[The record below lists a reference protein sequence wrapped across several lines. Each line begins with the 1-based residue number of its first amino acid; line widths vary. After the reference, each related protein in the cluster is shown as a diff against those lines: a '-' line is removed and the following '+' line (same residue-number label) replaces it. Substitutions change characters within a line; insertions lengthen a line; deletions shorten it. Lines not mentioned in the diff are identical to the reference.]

1 MIDLY
6 SSDTFNGH
14 RVSIMLEETA
24 LAYTLHP
31 VNLAKQEQQQKDFL
45 QLNPSG
51 RIPVIVDHDTALDK
65 PLVLS
70 QSTAILQYLAEKT
83 GSLLPQSLAERAK
96 VYQWMH
102 FHAVDI
108 GSVIF
113 TAFYLQRRTNPKQIV
128 AAKQLKTSIHELY
141 QYFDL
146 QLNQHE
152 FISGSFYS
160 IADITILPAVIKQE
174 KLLSDYPNIQR
185 WLHQLKQR
193 EAVQRG
199 LSISYNE
206 VSHAA

>member
-6 SSDTFNGH
+6 SADTFNGH
-14 RVSIMLEETA
+14 RVAIMLEETA
-24 LAYTLHP
+24 LTYTVHP
-31 VNLAKQEQQQKDFL
+31 INFAKQEQHQKDFL
-45 QLNPSG
+45 QLNPSA
-51 RIPVIVDHDTALDK
+51 RIPVIVDHDTTLDK
-65 PLVLS
+65 PSVLS
-70 QSTAILQYLAEKT
+70 QSTAILQYLSEKT
-83 GSLLPQSLAERAK
+83 GDLLPESLSERANI
-96 VYQWMH
+96 YQWMH

-113 TAFYLQRRTNPKQIV
+113 SAFYLQRRVIPKQII
-128 AAKQLKTSIHELY
+128 AAKKLKTRIHELY

-152 FISGSFYS
+152 FIAGSFYS
-160 IADITILPAVIKQE
+160 IADITMLPAVIKQE

-185 WLHQLKQR
+185 WLQQLKQR
-193 EAVQRG
+193 PAVQRG